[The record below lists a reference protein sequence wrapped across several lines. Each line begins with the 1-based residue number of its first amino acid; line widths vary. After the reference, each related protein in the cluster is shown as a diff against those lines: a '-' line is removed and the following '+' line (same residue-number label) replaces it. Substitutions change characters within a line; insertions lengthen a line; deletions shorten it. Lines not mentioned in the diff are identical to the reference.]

1 MELLTQMDGFEQS
14 VNVKVIMATNRADTL
29 DPALLRPGRLD
40 RKIEFPLPDRRQKRL
55 VFATCTGKMSIASDV
70 DLEDYVFRS
79 DRISASEISAI
90 CQTAGCRCAI
100 EQIRRYPARLC
111 ARVPRGG
118 EEEHGRVR
126 VLQVSG
132 RPGAA
137 EGKKSAR
144 VESAPTCLCPI
155 TT

>member
-1 MELLTQMDGFEQS
+1 M
-14 VNVKVIMATNRADTL
+14 RAVRSESLAEKGT
-29 DPALLRPGRLD
+29 PGHQPRRHFGPCSGPVGWRLD
-40 RKIEFPLPDRRQKRL
+40 RKIEFPLPDGRQKRL